1 MQLNIPPALNSVHTN
16 GVTSRQLRSLIKE
29 KKKKKRGC
37 FIVAKCEYNVLRVLA
52 TAASKDVQKYIYIYI
67 YKIILLLFIAKAS

>member
-29 KKKKKRGC
+29 KKKKRGC

-52 TAASKDVQKYIYIYI
+52 TAASKDVQKYIY
-67 YKIILLLFIAKAS
+67 KIILLLFIAKAS

>member
-29 KKKKKRGC
+29 KKKRGC

-52 TAASKDVQKYIYIYI
+52 TAASKDVQKYIYI
-67 YKIILLLFIAKAS
+67 IILLLFIAKAS